1 MNKDVKGLLKYTTII
16 FFALLTPVFTC
27 MMFDAFH
34 QFSVNCSELIKDNE
48 MKEILELASF
58 YVFPAVIIYA
68 CKFTFYTPYVATRKA
83 ICENWSKYLNL
94 FFQNLVFPTF
104 FLFFLIYLARISFH
118 ADYRAFLFFL
128 FLLMFLVYLPIYI
141 AIFLFKIKRGA
152 KNE

>member
-34 QFSVNCSELIKDNE
+34 QFSVNFSELIKDNE
-48 MKEILELASF
+48 IKEILELASF
-58 YVFPAVIIYA
+58 YVFPVVIIYA
-68 CKFTFYTPYVATRKA
+68 CKFTFYAPYVATRKA

-94 FFQNLVFPTF
+94 FFQNLVLPTF